1 MPSFIQN
8 TTIKCYENNGV
19 MQLQFSLNGFS
30 SASQKTLGKWSSHW
44 SLQDQMLFWSYF
56 HTNLLSQIHPW
67 FDFIMSTD
75 FQKLNLHLMPVYR
88 CNEMEKRKKEQQL
101 LRALL
106 AIKCKIIST
115 SVPVEKQSSKQSV
128 FSLKKKKSPPSQDC
142 IGQGRNRT
150 IATQSER
157 TWATMEE
164 YATPAYRSSQWSCA
178 HTFRCSESPV
188 RKVIF
193 YILTR

>member
-30 SASQKTLGKWSSHW
+30 SASQKTSGKWSSQW

-128 FSLKKKKSPPSQDC
+128 FSLKKKSHLPHKTVLVKEEIELLQLKVKEHEQQWRNMPLQPIVHPS
-142 IGQGRNRT
+142 GL
-150 IATQSER
+150 
-157 TWATMEE
+157 
-164 YATPAYRSSQWSCA
+164 A
-178 HTFRCSESPV
+178 HLLSGAVNHLLE
-188 RKVIF
+188 K
-193 YILTR
+193 